1 MTDTYDV
8 FISHA
13 SEDKETIVKPLA
25 EELIKLGLNVWLD
38 IFTLEVGDS
47 LLESIDKGLANSRFG
62 VIVLSPS
69 FLSKG
74 WTKYEL
80 RGLLTR
86 EMGKSKI
93 VLPLWHNI
101 SREEILKISPTLAD
115 KIALDTSKQNLSE
128 ILQRLLKVI
137 RPDIFEN
144 LTRYRMWIEANNDA
158 ESVYIPLSRL
168 KPHPIRH
175 STLPDSF
182 LIRIKIIDKIL
193 EEVDDRPLSESIQ
206 SFQRDSHPREEV
218 QVWERIA
225 AAYLDLTSE
234 QSLLLGERR
243 RIFRN
248 LLSISMQSQEKIK
261 EIFESGDDFI
271 KNLILAY
278 ANVVPEIPTTNEN

>member
-175 STLPDSF
+175 STLPDSL